1 MIQAISASLA
11 LRDLLSRPPVL
22 ATCLGAGHL
31 SVGESVVSLTR
42 RGGPRMPNGIE
53 CDVVC
58 ERGDEVWLGRG
69 AVDVYSWWNPLPVP
83 RVRLRAVPG
92 GAPDVAALAGRGG
105 GLTPSGDDLLCGY
118 AAGLVL
124 FGNRRAEASD
134 IARKAAPRTTRLSA
148 TLLRHAAEGELPSP
162 AHALLEEGDPEPL
175 RRFGHS
181 SGRALLVG
189 LALAG
194 SAC

>member
-1 MIQAISASLA
+1 MIEANSASLS
-11 LRDLLSRPPVL
+11 LRGLLSGPPVL

-31 SVGESVVSLTR
+31 AVGEGVVSLTR
-42 RGGPRMPNGIE
+42 PGAARMPNGIE
-53 CDVVC
+53 CEITL
-58 ERGDEVWLGRG
+58 ERGAEIWLGGG
-69 AVDVYSWWNPLPVP
+69 AVEVSLWWDPVPRP
-83 RVRLRAVPG
+83 RVRLEAFPAG
-92 GAPDVAALAGRGG
+92 PPDVTALAGRGG

-124 FGNRRAEASD
+124 FGGRHAEAAG
-134 IARKAAPRTTRLSA
+134 IAQEAAPRTTRLSA
-148 TLLRHAAEGELPSP
+148 TLLWHAARGELPSP
-162 AHALLEEGDPEPL
+162 AHTLLADGDPEPL

-181 SGRALLVG
+181 SGRAILVG